1 MTDSRNSYIQNIDA
15 SSYYTTSSI
24 NQPQVVHS
32 LMNSWY
38 NWLVNHVP
46 KTIRK
51 HVSVAYGMMKNKVM
65 PLFSEDMEIFPD
77 IIPEN
82 NETNLQNI
90 EIIPKKKIVQ

>member
-1 MTDSRNSYIQNIDA
+1 M
-15 SSYYTTSSI
+15 
-24 NQPQVVHS
+24 
-32 LMNSWY
+32 
-38 NWLVNHVP
+38 
-46 KTIRK
+46 
-51 HVSVAYGMMKNKVM
+51 SVAYGMMKNKVM